1 MRRSVKST
9 EVFHLWANE
18 AQAEAYCGSIRFN
31 GPSAY
36 SYAMEI
42 GRIVR
47 NARGEKAFLV
57 NNTSRISTTSG
68 HQSALRRAIPSG
80 ETVFAYPDVFLD
92 NSECLRAMVSELPD
106 LQSAANRARSN
117 KAWKL
122 QQLQYHVDLINAWAT
137 FFDLPHTPITIEG
150 IDAAISEANTRYETE
165 QTAAWE
171 REEAR
176 QTARI
181 AELMELLPAWL
192 AGGTGYSFAS
202 IGYLPTAYLRLSPYD
217 PEETE
222 TSRGATVPTA
232 HIRKALP
239 LVLRVLNGNL
249 LHGDNS
255 TPILNNTTI
264 RLGHYS
270 LSHIESDGTV
280 VVGCHRFAA
289 EEVRRF
295 AALLADM
302 PLCEAESA

>member
-1 MRRSVKST
+1 MRRSVKSA

-18 AQAEAYCGSIRFN
+18 AQAEAHCGNIRFN

-57 NNTSRISTTSG
+57 NNTSRSSTTSN

-80 ETVFAYPDVFLD
+80 ETVLAHSDVFLG
-92 NSECLRAMVSELPD
+92 NSECLSAMVSELPD

-122 QQLQYHVDLINAWAT
+122 QQLQSHVDLINAWAA

-165 QTAAWE
+165 QAAQRE
-171 REEAR
+171 REEAS
-176 QTARI
+176 QAART

-192 AGGTGYSFAS
+192 AGGDGYGLYS
-202 IGYLPTAYLRLSPYD
+202 LPNAYLRLSPHD
-217 PEETE
+217 PEVTE

-232 HIRKALP
+232 HIRKVLP
-239 LVLRVLNGNL
+239 YVMRRIETAADL
-249 LHGDNS
+249 L
-255 TPILNNTTI
+255 PIPSGTI

-270 LSHIESDGTV
+270 LSCIESDGAV

-289 EEVRRF
+289 DEVRRF
-295 AALLADM
+295 AALIAQQAHRDALAG
-302 PLCEAESA
+302 